1 MPHREPIRR
10 TTRLPEDLDPGAATY
25 DAAPPD
31 LPPSP
36 AGGGVESGGEPAAS
50 RRRAGR
56 PADQIRHAERTA
68 LDPEPF
74 LGFDGLDVDAVLDW
88 IRDADPDLDTLQT
101 IRRYENAHRRRS
113 PVLRECT
120 RRIDRLKGETRT

>member
-1 MPHREPIRR
+1 MPHREPIER
-10 TTRLPEDLDPGAATY
+10 TTRPPEDLEPGTETY

-36 AGGGVESGGEPAAS
+36 AGGGVETGGEPAAS

-56 PADQIRHAERTA
+56 PKDQIRHDERTA

-74 LGFDGLDVDAVLDW
+74 LGFDSLDVDGVLDW
-88 IRDADPDLDTLQT
+88 IRDADPDIETLQT
-101 IRRYENAHRRRS
+101 IRRYENTHRRRT

-120 RRIDRLKGETRT
+120 RRIDLLRGESRT

>member
-10 TTRLPEDLDPGAATY
+10 TTRLPEDPEPGTASY

-36 AGGGVESGGEPAAS
+36 AGGGVEAGGEPAAS

-56 PADQIRHAERTA
+56 PPDQTLHTERTA

-74 LGFDGLDVDAVLDW
+74 LGYDSLDVDGLLAW
-88 IRDADPDLDTLQT
+88 IRDADPDLETLQS

-120 RRIDRLKGETRT
+120 RRIELLRGETRT